1 MVSLLA
7 HQICASGGTISL
19 IAVIMA
25 HRSAHGS
32 EPSRPRAFEDESS
45 LDMVTTTMETRI
57 SIPIFTVGAAQDLCA
72 PDCSCHKVPSL
83 EKRVGDKR
91 KLSDAPSQQ
100 AA

>member
-19 IAVIMA
+19 IAAVTA
-25 HRSAHGS
+25 RRGAHGS
-32 EPSRPRAFEDESS
+32 ETTRLKAFGDESS